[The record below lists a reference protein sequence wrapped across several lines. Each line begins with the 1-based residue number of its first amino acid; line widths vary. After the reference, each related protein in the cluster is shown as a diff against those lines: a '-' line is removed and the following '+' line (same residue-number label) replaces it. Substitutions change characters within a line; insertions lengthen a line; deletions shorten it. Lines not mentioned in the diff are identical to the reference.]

1 MRTNKYLLR
10 DAVGG
15 DLVSSLPVGIDQGE
29 VCVLGGDVVRG
40 PDGAVVG
47 VGERPVKEGAVEV
60 LLCRGAERVVVGQI
74 HNLNST
80 VNLAVRI
87 CIYKY
92 EYKYG

>member
-1 MRTNKYLLR
+1 
-10 DAVGG
+10 
-15 DLVSSLPVGIDQGE
+15 VSSLPVGIDQGV

-87 CIYKY
+87 VYINMNINMDDVRTYTCIEIFFLKL
-92 EYKYG
+92 